1 MKQNNNL
8 NLDVRVNTIE
18 NGGNVKAYASVNI
31 GGAYAIKNLRII
43 EGNKGLFVAM
53 PSVKNHK
60 GEYDDIFF
68 PITKESRTAL
78 NDAVIAAYEQKLEMS
93 DNHTQ
98 EQKDAPE
105 LSM

>member
-8 NLDVRVNTIE
+8 NFDVRVNTIE
-18 NGGNVKAYASVNI
+18 NGGNVKAYA
-31 GGAYAIKNLRII
+31 IKNLRII
-43 EGNKGLFVAM
+43 EGSKVIFVAM

-78 NDAVIAAYEQKLEMS
+78 NDSAIAAYEKKLEMS

>member
-1 MKQNNNL
+1 MKKNSNL
-8 NLDVRVNTIE
+8 NLDVRVHPTP
-18 NGGNVKAYASVNI
+18 NGGNLKAYASVNI
-31 GGAYAIKNLRII
+31 GSAFAVKNLRII
-43 EGNKGLFVAM
+43 EGSKGLFVAM

-68 PITKESRTAL
+68 PITTESREAL
-78 NDAVIAAYEQKLEMS
+78 NKAVITAYEQKLEMA

-98 EQKDAPE
+98 EQKDTPD

>member
-43 EGNKGLFVAM
+43 EGSKGIFVAM
-53 PSVKNHK
+53 PSVKNQK

-78 NDAVIAAYEQKLEMS
+78 NDSVIAAYEQKLEMA